1 MAKANYHIVGK
12 VVFRFCVI
20 FAGLQAAAS
29 PFRLLVANRRYYTGL
44 DACGFLCVW
53 TESCICPALFVFYFL
68 QHFMTLSPCP
78 IDYAACSTYQMLL
91 TSRSGSLQ
99 EANNFHVHM
108 HSWISHVHSCWFF
121 HGVGSNSGQRVRSN
135 SVMHGQ
141 SLGKF
146 SHGLQ
151 SKAPMGQ

>member
-1 MAKANYHIVGK
+1 M
-12 VVFRFCVI
+12 
-20 FAGLQAAAS
+20 
-29 PFRLLVANRRYYTGL
+29 RLEWILHL
-44 DACGFLCVW
+44 
-53 TESCICPALFVFYFL
+53 SCIVLFFYFL

-78 IDYAACSTYQMLL
+78 IDYASCSTYQMLL

-108 HSWISHVHSCWFF
+108 HSWISHMSVHSCWFF
-121 HGVGSNSGQRVRSN
+121 RGVGSNSGQRVRSN

-151 SKAPMGQ
+151 NKAPIGSVDAIWSGYPRDLEYPPLYNHTVHSKGTLKKSTDSHKSSHTV